1 MTGLVHLIESF
12 GEEIEADLFER
23 SWDLLDY
30 FRGVRPWPQLVRLLR
45 RLPMWSHYQSALLMD
60 PDIGERRAREE
71 IDEGAAP
78 QPLAPLHYDLSA
90 LLMLRQI
97 DITKELIRVIASVFG
112 DRPAAPLPPEP
123 RPTTAEA
130 MARAQRD
137 RDQVRDVLT
146 RLGVTQ

>member
-1 MTGLVHLIESF
+1 MRLIDDF

-23 SWDLLDY
+23 GWDLLDY

-60 PDIGERRAREE
+60 PELGERRAREE
-71 IDEGAAP
+71 PPEDDAAP
-78 QPLAPLHYDLSA
+78 PPLAPLHYDLPA

-97 DITKELIRVIASVFG
+97 DVTKELIRTVASAFSTHAV
-112 DRPAAPLPPEP
+112 PPLPPEP

-130 MARAQRD
+130 LARARAD
-137 RDQVRDVLT
+137 FDQIRDVLT
-146 RLGVTQ
+146 RLGVQQ

>member
-1 MTGLVHLIESF
+1 MHLIESF

-23 SWDLLDY
+23 GWDLLDY
-30 FRGVRPWPQLVRLLR
+30 FRGVRPWPQLIRLLR
-45 RLPMWSHYQSALLMD
+45 RLPMWSHYHSALLMD
-60 PDIGERRAREE
+60 PEIGECRAREE
-71 IDEGAAP
+71 VDEDAAP
-78 QPLAPLHYDLSA
+78 PPLSPLHYDLPS

-97 DITKELIRVIASVFG
+97 DITKELIRVIATVFG
-112 DRPAAPLPPEP
+112 GAPGAPMTPEP

-130 MARAQRD
+130 MARARLD